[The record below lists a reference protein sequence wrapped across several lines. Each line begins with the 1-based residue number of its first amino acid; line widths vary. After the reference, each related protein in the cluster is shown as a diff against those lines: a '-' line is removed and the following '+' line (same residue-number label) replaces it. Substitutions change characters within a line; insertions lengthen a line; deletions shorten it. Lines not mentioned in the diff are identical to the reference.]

1 MNILRESYHRLLT
14 SISILLN
21 SAKFCAMQK
30 KQQFAFSA
38 INFYLLAV
46 AIVTVLIGFVLM
58 SGKGSTDTHFDPT
71 IFDSM
76 RTVVAPLI
84 CFVGYLFMIIAILYR
99 PKEKKEVEVS
109 ADNRKDKTEKA
120 EIIATLRADT
130 PLKASTCSTTS
141 GEA

>member
-1 MNILRESYHRLLT
+1 
-14 SISILLN
+14 
-21 SAKFCAMQK
+21 MQK

-84 CFVGYLFMIIAILYR
+84 CFLGYLFMIIAILYR

-109 ADNRKDKTEKA
+109 ADNRKDK
-120 EIIATLRADT
+120 IIATLRADT